1 MTHFIQSQTMSAIEL
16 LYRAALGAPATRTL
30 IINAHAHGLLT
41 ELNEQADQLD
51 LWQCFKPGYDAL
63 KGMGMPVSPEL
74 PSADN
79 PYDLILL
86 LPAKNKQQTLAWM
99 ATAMERLTEQGQ
111 LLVACANNHGA
122 KSYEDALKKLAGNI
136 SSSSKSK
143 CRIFSARKIAALD
156 TQLATQWL
164 NAGNPQRAE
173 SHGLIS
179 QPGLFSW
186 DRPDR
191 GSQLLLEQLPELSGT
206 GMDLCC
212 GYGLLSDKILRSSK
226 QIDRLHL
233 IEADHL
239 ALNCAETNCT
249 AWSDKTEYHWLDA
262 ASEPLPEN
270 MAWIV
275 CNPPFHTGQDRD
287 IDLGQQI
294 IINACRALKPG
305 GLLYLVANR
314 KLPYESVLQAGLK
327 TSQTL
332 IEAEGFKVIRGIR

>member
-1 MTHFIQSQTMSAIEL
+1 MSAIEL
-16 LYRAALGAPATRTL
+16 LYRAALGTPATRTL
-30 IINAHAHGLLT
+30 IINAQAHELLT
-41 ELNEQADQLD
+41 ALNEQAQLE
-51 LWQCFKPGYDAL
+51 LWQQFKPGYDAL
-63 KGMGMPVSPEL
+63 KGMGMAVSPAL
-74 PSADN
+74 PSAGT

-99 ATAMERLTEQGQ
+99 ATAMQQLTDQGR

-122 KSYEDALKKLAGNI
+122 KSYEDALKKLAGKI

-143 CRIFSARKIAALD
+143 CRIFSARKTAALD
-156 TQLATQWL
+156 GHLATQWL
-164 NAGNPQRAE
+164 NAGKQQRVE

-191 GSQLLLEQLPELSGT
+191 GSLLLLEQLPELSGT
-206 GMDLCC
+206 GVDLCC
-212 GYGLLSDKILRSSK
+212 GYGLLSEKILRSSK
-226 QIDRLHL
+226 QVDRLHL
-233 IEADHL
+233 VEADHL
-239 ALNCAETNCT
+239 ALDCAAMNCT

-262 ASEPLPEN
+262 ASQPLPEN
-270 MAWIV
+270 MAWIA

-314 KLPYESVLQAGLK
+314 KLPYEAVLQSGLK